1 MKERKE
7 AVVALKDAVKYLKQQ
22 DVLGEQASILS
33 RLADALSDLDHG
45 AVAPIL
51 TPVKPWQ
58 AGKATV
64 ESDPVR
70 LRVAC
75 AALVKAKIDGERK
88 TAGEACGEV
97 ATLVAKLGLKG
108 TSEGDGS
115 LKEEIEGW
123 EPQFE
128 YDGGPGLENGS
139 DESKQM
145 WKNFCGLIQREP
157 SFAISQLERLIEDHS
172 PRKFL

>member
-7 AVVALKDAVKYLKQQ
+7 TVVALRDAVKYLKQQ
-22 DVLGEQASILS
+22 SVLGEQAAILS
-33 RLADALSDLDHG
+33 RLIDALADLDHG
-45 AVAPIL
+45 AVAPVL

-58 AGKATV
+58 AGKTV
-64 ESDPVR
+64 ASDPVR

-88 TAGEACGEV
+88 TAGQACGEV
-97 ATLVAKLGLKG
+97 ATLVAKLGLNG
-108 TSEGDGS
+108 ASEGEQP

-123 EPQFE
+123 EARFE
-128 YDGGPGLENGS
+128 YDDGPGLENGS
-139 DESKQM
+139 EESKQM
-145 WKNFCGLIQREP
+145 WKNFCGLIRREP
-157 SFAISQLERLIEDHS
+157 GLAISQLERLIEDYS